1 MVGKRRNFIPPRYQN
16 GDGGHHHDD
25 LERGQ
30 RPIRKLGYHD
40 DDGDAPHSEDQARR
54 DALKKELRTGMGDR
68 FEKYRKSDEELKGMK
83 KKIRKFYEDQN
94 ARLDDWLE
102 VDALVLALSDDVVD
116 SFDPDADRDGVVERR
131 GPLQG
136 SGGQVEEFL
145 PGEMRERRARDAKYA
160 KWAINVR
167 FPLPSRIAGGGLE
180 EREDSC
186 VT

>member
-1 MVGKRRNFIPPRYQN
+1 MVGKRRNLIPPRYQN

-40 DDGDAPHSEDQARR
+40 DDDDGDTPRSEDHARR
-54 DALKKELRTGMGDR
+54 DALKKELRTGMGDH
-68 FEKYRKSDEELKGMK
+68 FEKYRKSDDDLKEIKNK
-83 KKIRKFYEDQN
+83 KVRKFYEEQN

-136 SGGQVEEFL
+136 SGGAVEEFL
-145 PGEMRERRARDAKYA
+145 PEEMRERRARDEKYA
-160 KWAINVR
+160 KWAINV
-167 FPLPSRIAGGGLE
+167 G
-180 EREDSC
+180 
-186 VT
+186 